1 MQVIKYFL
9 LLVYVAVALLVPPT
23 ASAHDVQPVGT
34 TVVQDLGPYT
44 LTATISLPNALPGA
58 VSVQIAPQQ
67 SFSGLV
73 SVTLWLVP
81 IGAPSPTPPPAH
93 VISEQ
98 GSFVAQLPI
107 TGPGDYELGFQASG
121 QGGSGEARVPVTVA
135 QQPFGWVVA
144 LIPAALGAFV
154 LIIGGAMVVRL
165 RRRMSPRFN
174 ELLTSSM
181 ALCALI
187 ALVAFVATQLIPA
200 NVTLSLSGS
209 PTSIVPPTP

>member
-1 MQVIKYFL
+1 
-9 LLVYVAVALLVPPT
+9 
-23 ASAHDVQPVGT
+23 
-34 TVVQDLGPYT
+34 VVKT
-44 LTATISLPNALPGA
+44 
-58 VSVQIAPQQ
+58 
-67 SFSGLV
+67 
-73 SVTLWLVP
+73 
-81 IGAPSPTPPPAH
+81 
-93 VISEQ
+93 
-98 GSFVAQLPI
+98 
-107 TGPGDYELGFQASG
+107 
-121 QGGSGEARVPVTVA
+121 RVPVTVA

-181 ALCALI
+181 ALCALV
-187 ALVAFVATQLIPA
+187 ALVAFVTTQLIPA

>member
-1 MQVIKYFL
+1 M
-9 LLVYVAVALLVPPT
+9 
-23 ASAHDVQPVGT
+23 
-34 TVVQDLGPYT
+34 VQDLGPYT
-44 LTATISLPNALPGA
+44 LAATINPPTALPGA

-81 IGAPSPTPPPAH
+81 IGAPSPTPPPAR

-98 GSFVAQLPI
+98 GS
-107 TGPGDYELGFQASG
+107 
-121 QGGSGEARVPVTVA
+121 
-135 QQPFGWVVA
+135 
-144 LIPAALGAFV
+144 
-154 LIIGGAMVVRL
+154 GAMVVRL
-165 RRRMSPRFN
+165 RRRMSPRIN